1 MIELFVK
8 EIHFLL
14 SGGDTLARQYKIEP
28 NTQIAYLWNNYNA
41 PNTNTLVWNFLLFL
55 FIDDASAC
63 EIKQGWVIIKQNSSQ
78 KRLLVEK
85 CERFKLAKHATL
97 VLFELLSHF

>member
-28 NTQIAYLWNNYNA
+28 NKQIAYLWNNYNA
-41 PNTNTLVWNFLLFL
+41 PNTNTSVLNFLPFL
-55 FIDDASAC
+55 FIDDARTC
-63 EIKQGWVIIKQNSSQ
+63 EIKQGWVIMK
-78 KRLLVEK
+78 
-85 CERFKLAKHATL
+85 
-97 VLFELLSHF
+97 